1 MRVCNTII
9 MEDFISNI
17 IDFLLPANN
26 IILYLFLFVSAIVE
40 NLFPPIPGDT
50 ITAFG
55 AFLVGTGRLSYF
67 FVYVSTTT
75 GSVIGFMLLFAVGK
89 KLGKAFFM
97 EKDYRLFPGDRIE
110 AAERW
115 FVRYGYMVVLANR
128 FLPGIRSVISVVS
141 GISRLKTVR
150 VFLLSLASASIWNL
164 IWIHIGY
171 LLGDN
176 WDVVKEKIGEIMRGY
191 NIAVSIIIGL
201 ALVVFIYL
209 KRKRKRKRSEHDRE
223 S

>member
-1 MRVCNTII
+1 
-9 MEDFISNI
+9 MEEFVNNI
-17 IDFLLPANN
+17 IEYLLPANN
-26 IILYLFLFVSAIVE
+26 IILYLFIFVSAIVE

-67 FVYVSTTT
+67 LVYISTTT

-89 KLGKAFFM
+89 KLGKTYFI
-97 EKDYRLFPGDRIE
+97 EKDYRFFPVERIE
-110 AAERW
+110 AAELW
-115 FVRYGYMVVLANR
+115 FLRYGNKVVLANR
-128 FLPGIRSVISVVS
+128 FLPGIRSVISIVS
-141 GISRLKTVR
+141 GISQLKTTR
-150 VFLLSLASASIWNL
+150 VLLLSLASASIWNL

-191 NIAVSIIIGL
+191 NIIVSIII
-201 ALVVFIYL
+201 ALVILGYILF
-209 KRKRKRKRSEHDRE
+209 KRKKKHRS